1 MNRTEKAE
9 LIETLQ
15 ATLSSSTSVVVAHQS
30 GLTVAESSELRAKMR
45 EAGAGFKVTKN
56 RLAKPNVH
64 PNLQTTQCV
73 QPSTAF
79 ATCKN
84 ETQ

>member
-15 ATLSSSTSVVVAHQS
+15 STLSEATSVVVTHQI
-30 GLTVAESSELRAKMR
+30 GLTVAESSELRARMR

-56 RLAKPNVH
+56 RLTRIALQGTKP
-64 PNLQTTQCV
+64 
-73 QPSTAF
+73 
-79 ATCKN
+79 KN
-84 ETQ
+84 KLNHVR